1 MRPVSGD
8 GCSIHRD
15 LKPDNIFV
23 ARRLSDDGTVEEV
36 VKVLDFGIAK
46 LLQGG
51 RRANQTV
58 VGARIGTAMYMSPE
72 QLEGREASPRS
83 DVYALGL
90 VLIEILTGRLPWGK
104 TGTETDQAATMLR
117 LINPPK
123 RLREMCAGHV
133 FSLEL
138 QKLLDDILAFD
149 PAVRPA
155 DAGELIRRLG
165 LVPEAASLAQRS
177 SRRTEGSQLFE
188 AAYLK
193 AKLPS
198 GEPADTPL
206 TGTEL
211 PSSGPHRSPK
221 DTPTPYLASSPTV
234 VTGSLQTELIGL
246 ETPPEG
252 RELASVPTVVT
263 VSRADIPRFSGAPHS
278 LHPPLD
284 AETPPAGRDLPS
296 VPTVVTPAAG
306 RGSLVATLPT
316 GMSFTGSRQEP
327 TTQPMPLA
335 QLPSTMENNTLRRI
349 VFRDP
354 AVLRALLLHPK
365 ARVVLGGLL
374 ALLFLLILWL
384 ILRPSDP
391 QEKPTFVRTDALPAD
406 KRPIDIKST
415 PPVKPPVVTPTEY
428 PLTVAFSR
436 KRHPR
441 VQIQCGPSMC
451 QGSCQLEPG
460 EVCVARSAGFKSRQY
475 SYDELKPLAQAGHVE
490 VEVRLSR

>member
-1 MRPVSGD
+1 MATENDPRN
-8 GCSIHRD
+8 CQ
-15 LKPDNIFV
+15 PDNIFV

-51 RRANQTV
+51 RRASQTV

-123 RLREMCAGHV
+123 RLREVCAGQV

-138 QKLLDDILAFD
+138 QKLLDELLAFE
-149 PAVRPA
+149 PSLRPA

-165 LVPEAASLAQRS
+165 LVPEAAPLAQRS
-177 SRRTEGSQLFE
+177 SRRTEGSQMFE

-193 AKLPS
+193 TKLPS
-198 GEPADTPL
+198 DSPADTPL
-206 TGTEL
+206 SGTEL
-211 PSSGPHRSPK
+211 PAARKGRGHQ
-221 DTPTPYLASSPTV
+221 DTPTPYLAPVATV
-234 VTGSLQTELIGL
+234 VTSGRPAELLDGQ
-246 ETPPEG
+246 TPPDG
-252 RELASVPTVVT
+252 RELAGVPTVVT
-263 VSRADIPRFSGAPHS
+263 ASRPDMPRFSQSVRNH
-278 LHPPLD
+278 HPPLD

-296 VPTVVTPAAG
+296 VPTVVTPAANLN
-306 RGSLVATLPT
+306 SLATTLPT
-316 GMSFTGSRQEP
+316 GMSFVGNKQEP
-327 TTQPMPLA
+327 TTQPLPLA
-335 QLPSTMENNTLRRI
+335 QLPSAADSNTLRRI

-354 AVLRALLLHPK
+354 AFRRALLNHPK
-365 ARVVLGGLL
+365 ARLGLVCVG
-374 ALLFLLILWL
+374 ALCVGLILWL
-384 ILRPSDP
+384 IVRPSGP
-391 QEKPTFVRTDALPAD
+391 QSKPTFVRSDAIASD
-406 KRPIDIKST
+406 KRPVDVKT

-441 VQIQCGPSMC
+441 VQIQCGPSIC
-451 QGSCQLEPG
+451 QSNCQLAPG
-460 EVCVARSAGFKSRQY
+460 EVCVARLMGFKPRQY

-490 VEVRLSR
+490 VEVRLNR